1 MDIEKSLHMHPTRLP
16 ATMPIRAR
24 AKVDPDT
31 RLAWME
37 REGFHEPVS
46 AHSPTAPP
54 MEDPVD
60 RYTATWLPHEPHKG
74 RRPPSRGIANFRGAM
89 VDGSGQELVLEST
102 LERAAAAIGVA
113 FHKQKRIRS
122 QVGPVSYDDDD
133 GKARHSTFDFTLDTG
148 IRHDVAV
155 AVKPGRK
162 VQSSGIAATV
172 AAIREQRPDFAGRI
186 DIWTEA
192 ELPRF
197 AEHNA
202 DLILRCRRNRRP
214 DDIKA
219 MKLLAG
225 DLAGSVVLGEM
236 VRHSGLEHA
245 RAFVALVNLIDDRF
259 LVPAAHERI
268 GYRVKVRRPV

>member
-1 MDIEKSLHMHPTRLP
+1 MHPTRLP

-54 MEDPVD
+54 AEDAVD

-74 RRPPSRGIANFRGAM
+74 RRPPSKGMANFRGSM
-89 VDGSGQELVLEST
+89 VDGNGRELVLEST
-102 LERAAAAIGVA
+102 LEKAAAVIGVA
-113 FHKQKRIRS
+113 FHKNNRVRF
-122 QVGPVSYDDDD
+122 QVGPVPYDD
-133 GKARHSTFDFTLDTG
+133 GKHRHSTFDFTLDTG

-162 VQSSGIAATV
+162 VESSGIAATV

-214 DDIKA
+214 DDIEA

-225 DLAGSVVLGEM
+225 DLAGSVVLGEV

-245 RAFVALVNLIDDRF
+245 RAFVALVNLIDDGV
-259 LVPAAHERI
+259 LVAEPHKRI
-268 GYRVKVRRPV
+268 GHRVKVRRAA